1 MDGYAIKFSEKKQ
14 WKVIGELTA
23 GKFHD
28 ILLSEDDAVLITTGS
43 KIPNHSDNVIPNEDL
58 ELKNGF
64 IQLKENAFF
73 KKEMNIRVQGSDL
86 AKGKTAIKNYT
97 KITPQIVSVAA
108 SCGKDALSVFKQFKI
123 AILCIG
129 DELIP
134 IKQIFQF

>member
-28 ILLSEDDAVLITTGS
+28 ISLSEDDAVLITTGS
-43 KIPNHSDNVIPNEDL
+43 KIPNHSDNVFPNEDL

-73 KKEMNIRVQGSDL
+73 KKECKNCLSFL
-86 AKGKTAIKNYT
+86 KGEDDYWT
-97 KITPQIVSVAA
+97 
-108 SCGKDALSVFKQFKI
+108 GKK
-123 AILCIG
+123 G
-129 DELIP
+129 
-134 IKQIFQF
+134 